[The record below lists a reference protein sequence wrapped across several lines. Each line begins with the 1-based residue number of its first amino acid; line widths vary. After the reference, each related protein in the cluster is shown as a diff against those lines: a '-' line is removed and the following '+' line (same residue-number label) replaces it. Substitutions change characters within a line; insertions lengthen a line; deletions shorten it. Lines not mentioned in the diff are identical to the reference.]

1 MNIFYLSQ
9 DPVESARAHLDKHV
23 VKMILEYAQL
33 LSTAHRLI
41 DGNEKVVL
49 SNSGRKKK
57 VWQLNDDRDSILY
70 AATHANHPSAI
81 WARKSS
87 ENYMWLYNL
96 FVATCD
102 EYTYRYGKVHLTD
115 TKLRH
120 ILSKQPNNIAIAKW
134 QPPTPAM
141 PDECKV
147 VSDELA
153 SYKRYYIDKKADMA
167 KWTNREPP
175 QWFIQGIKEKDAY
188 IRFSVQELRELFRKD
203 TQNVGKRQS
212 NKRTLSKVSR
222 RNISN
227 NGNSWASV

>member
-33 LSTAHRLI
+33 LSTAHRII
-41 DGNEKVVL
+41 DGNETVVL
-49 SNSGRKKK
+49 SKSGRKKK

-70 AATHANHPSAI
+70 AATHSNHPSAI
-81 WARKSS
+81 WARQSS
-87 ENYMWLYNL
+87 ANYTWLYNL

-115 TKLRH
+115 TKLRN
-120 ILSKQPNNIAIAKW
+120 ILHNTPKNIGKSVIW

-147 VSDELA
+147 AGDNLA

-175 QWFIQGIKEKDAY
+175 EWFIKGVKEKDAY
-188 IRFSVQELRELFRKD
+188 VRLSVQELRELFRKD
-203 TQNVGKRQS
+203 PKVVGKRRAA
-212 NKRTLSKVSR
+212 KTLVL
-222 RNISN
+222 
-227 NGNSWASV
+227 